1 MVIHPPAHR
10 TYGDLTTGSPRNS
23 VLQPQASPSP
33 KLHRQ
38 PRPDNNLQLASYP
51 DFPILPRSLAAE
63 RPVLDSSGEPSRPSL
78 PDHASDHPHTPQL
91 PSIFSS
97 TDISA
102 PPPATPLDHGSNSEP
117 DDHQPPRNRPQSGIA
132 NIGSSSASPERLP
145 SHAPP
150 QILGRRQRSPSSELL
165 QQLQDD
171 PAPGSEGVL
180 DLTAGPPAKRR
191 RGDDM
196 MGASDTLDP
205 QNGASLGFSNGST
218 AAQSQQT
225 ASGVTNGHK
234 AAVNGS
240 STRDKNSI
248 AAKTNERPPTYFGHD
263 RQEVTRLLIQ
273 ALADMGYQAAA
284 DNVSQESG
292 YELESPTVA
301 GFRSAV
307 LSGSWP
313 VAEQLLAGA
322 SFEADGQGNGLVLA
336 PGADR
341 NAMRFWLRQQKFL
354 ELLEQKDTS
363 RALMVLRGELTP
375 LSHDTAKLHFL
386 SSLLMCRSVD
396 DLRAK
401 AEWDGAGGQ
410 SRKRLLS
417 ELSKCI
423 SPSVM
428 LPENRLAVLLEQV
441 KQSQIDTCLYHTEAL
456 SPSLYSDH
464 LCDRRNFPT
473 EVAVEVTDLAGEV
486 WQVQF
491 SHDGSKLAAC
501 GSSDQVMIWD
511 PKTFDVIRVL
521 GDHEGGVGSISFS
534 PDDSMLV
541 CCSRDGHARLWSTN
555 SGTLIK
561 RYDRFAEP
569 VSGCVWARDNESFV
583 LGTLDPNYSMRSVNV
598 NDDEVY
604 EWGKKHRVQDICG
617 SPDGRWLVAVDNLQ
631 TIHVYNAITRE
642 LEFDMELKA
651 RPTSVSISQDSRHL
665 LVNKCDGE
673 AQLID
678 LVTRSS
684 VQKFFGHTGGE
695 FLIRSSFGGPNES
708 FVLSGSEDGN
718 ILIWHKNTG
727 AAVERLP
734 GHHPRCNAVAWN
746 PADPFMLASCGD
758 DGRLKMWVIP
768 PLVPSEQLVK

>member
-1 MVIHPPAHR
+1 MCMDNDPYQQRLEI
-10 TYGDLTTGSPRNS
+10 
-23 VLQPQASPSP
+23 QW
-33 KLHRQ
+33 
-38 PRPDNNLQLASYP
+38 PDPTAVS
-51 DFPILPRSLAAE
+51 RRGEA
-63 RPVLDSSGEPSRPSL
+63 VLDSSGEPSRPSL
-78 PDHASDHPHTPQL
+78 PDHAPDDPDTPQL
-91 PSIFSS
+91 PPASSS
-97 TDISA
+97 TEFSA
-102 PPPATPLDHGSNSEP
+102 PSTAVPLDYTSEVPP
-117 DDHQPPRNRPQSGIA
+117 DAQQYRNRPQIGIA
-132 NIGSSSASPERLP
+132 NIGSSIASSERLP
-145 SHAPP
+145 SQIPP
-150 QILGRRQRSPSSELL
+150 QILGRRRRSPTSELPLGL
-165 QQLQDD
+165 QTERPLGYD
-171 PAPGSEGVL
+171 GVY
-180 DLTAGPPAKRR
+180 DNTADPPAKRR

-205 QNGASLGFSNGST
+205 HNGASLGFSNGSN
-218 AAQSQQT
+218 AAQSQQST
-225 ASGVTNGHK
+225 STGVTNGHK

-240 STRDKNSI
+240 STRDKNN
-248 AAKTNERPPTYFGHD
+248 AAARASERPPTYFGHD

-273 ALADMGYQAAA
+273 ALSDMGYEAAA
-284 DNVSQESG
+284 NNVSQESG

-322 SFEADGQGNGLVLA
+322 SYEADGEGNGLVLA

-354 ELLEQKDTS
+354 ELLEQRDTS

-386 SSLLMCRSVD
+386 SSLLMCRSVE
-396 DLRAK
+396 DLMAK
-401 AEWDGAGGQ
+401 AEWDGASGQ

-464 LCDRRNFPT
+464 FCDRRNFPT
-473 EVAVEVTDLAGEV
+473 EVAVEVTELIGEI

-491 SHDGSKLAAC
+491 SHDGTKLAAC
-501 GSSDQVMIWD
+501 GSNAQVMIWD
-511 PKTFDVIRVL
+511 PKTFNVLLVL
-521 GDHEGGVGSISFS
+521 GDHVGGVGNISFS
-534 PDDSMLV
+534 PDDSMIV
-541 CCSRDGHARLWSTN
+541 CCSRDGHARLWNTSN
-555 SGTLIK
+555 GTLIK
-561 RYDRFAEP
+561 KFSRFAEP
-569 VSGCVWARDNESFV
+569 VSGCVWARDSQSFV
-583 LGTLDPNYSMRSVNV
+583 LGTLDPNYSLRTVNV
-598 NDDEVY
+598 HDDDVY
-604 EWGKKHRVQDICG
+604 EWSKKHRVQDICG
-617 SPDGRWLVAVDNLQ
+617 SPDGRWLVAVDNFQ

-678 LVTRSS
+678 LVTRNS

-758 DGRLKMWVIP
+758 DGRLKIWSNKTRSFE
-768 PLVPSEQLVK
+768 LRSRFHRGSNGWRNNEGEA

>member
-1 MVIHPPAHR
+1 MRPSTVPLPDTHTPISSFSSNAASLWPTASFFVIQPPIP
-10 TYGDLTTGSPRNS
+10 PR
-23 VLQPQASPSP
+23 
-33 KLHRQ
+33 
-38 PRPDNNLQLASYP
+38 
-51 DFPILPRSLAAE
+51 FPCRGVA
-63 RPVLDSSGEPSRPSL
+63 VLDSSGEPSRPSL
-78 PDHASDHPHTPQL
+78 PDHTSDDLDTT
-91 PSIFSS
+91 SSS

-102 PPPATPLDHGSNSEP
+102 PAPIESIAYILDAPS
-117 DDHQPPRNRPQSGIA
+117 DHQQPTDRLRTGIA
-132 NIGSSSASPERLP
+132 NIGSSTASPERLP
-145 SHAPP
+145 SHTPS
-150 QILGRRQRSPSSELL
+150 QILGRRQRSPNFEPIPEL
-165 QQLQDD
+165 QPD
-171 PAPGSEGVL
+171 PFGAYEGVY
-180 DLTAGPPAKRR
+180 DNIAEPPAKRR

-205 QNGASLGFSNGST
+205 HNGASLGFSNGSS
-218 AAQSQQT
+218 AEQSQPT
-225 ASGVTNGHK
+225 VAAGVTNGHK
-234 AAVNGS
+234 TAVNGS
-240 STRDKNSI
+240 TTRDKDNAVVRS
-248 AAKTNERPPTYFGHD
+248 NERQPTYFGHD

-273 ALADMGYQAAA
+273 ALSDMGYQVAA

-313 VAEQLLAGA
+313 MAEQLLAGA
-322 SFEADGQGNGLVLA
+322 SYEADGQGNGLVLA

-354 ELLEQKDTS
+354 ELLEQKDSS

-375 LSHDTAKLHFL
+375 LSHDMAKLHFL
-386 SSLLMCRSVD
+386 SSLLMCRSVQ
-396 DLRAK
+396 DLMAK
-401 AEWDGAGGQ
+401 ADWDGASGQ

-417 ELSKCI
+417 ELSSMSSFLGRSPQPSLTWAECI

-441 KQSQIDTCLYHTEAL
+441 KQSQIDTCLYHTEAM

-473 EVAVEVTDLAGEV
+473 EVAVEVNDLTGEV

-491 SHDGSKLAAC
+491 SHDGTKMAAC
-501 GSSDQVMIWD
+501 GSSDRVLIWD
-511 PKTFDVIRVL
+511 PNTFNVLAVL
-521 GDHEGGVGSISFS
+521 GDHDGGVGNISFS
-534 PDDSMLV
+534 PDDSMIL
-541 CCSRDGHARLWSTN
+541 CCSRDGYARLWNTN
-555 SGTLIK
+555 TGLLIK
-561 RYDRFAEP
+561 KFSRFAEP
-569 VSGCVWARDNESFV
+569 VSGCVWAHDNQSFV
-583 LGTLDPNYSMRSVNV
+583 LGTLDPNHSLRTVNV
-598 NDDEVY
+598 HDDEVY
-604 EWGKKHRVQDICG
+604 EWGKKHRVEDLCG
-617 SPDGRWLVAVDNLQ
+617 SPDGRWLVAVDNLH
-631 TIHVYNAITRE
+631 TIHIYNAATRD
-642 LEFDMELKA
+642 LEFEMELKA

-678 LVTRSS
+678 LMTRNS

-695 FLIRSSFGGPNES
+695 YLIRSSFGGPNES
-708 FVLSGSEDGN
+708 FVMSGSEDGN

-758 DGRLKMWVIP
+758 DGRLKM
-768 PLVPSEQLVK
+768 